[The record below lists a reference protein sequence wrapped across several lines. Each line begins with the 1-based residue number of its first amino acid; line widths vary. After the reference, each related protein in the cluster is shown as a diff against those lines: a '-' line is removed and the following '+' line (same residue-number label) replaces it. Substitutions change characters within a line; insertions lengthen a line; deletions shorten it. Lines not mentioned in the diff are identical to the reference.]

1 MSGGFASFRQRG
13 AIGVVVALSLVVLL
27 GFLGVVLDLGRILVV
42 RTELQNAADACALAA
57 AYELDGNASA
67 LTRAENA
74 GITIG
79 TRNSMVFQSTPVSVT
94 AADISFSPVLSG
106 AGGSNAVYVTQAGG
120 ATPATAKYA
129 MCTLTRA
136 GLPMTLMALL
146 GAGAKT
152 VSAQAV
158 ATMAPSQSSCAIPLG
173 VCANASGPSFGLTP
187 GQWVS
192 GRFDAGG
199 GLTGSF
205 NWIDFTPPSGGQSEL
220 AALMT
225 GQGSCAIQAG
235 QNVGQT
241 GVMGNAAA
249 KAWNSRFGLYQG
261 GGGNPSL
268 STAPPDFTGYAY
280 TDTSW
285 PAQANALPDFLD
297 IERVA
302 HNTYQGNAATGLS
315 LSGAYSSATP
325 AQLAASGASRRLSVA
340 PIIDCSGFGSSQTV
354 PIIGYACVL
363 MLHPIGSPSDVVRM
377 EYVGRADD
385 PASPCATNG
394 LAGGSFGPKVPVLVQ

>member
-1 MSGGFASFRQRG
+1 
-13 AIGVVVALSLVVLL
+13 VLL

-74 GITIG
+74 GIAIG

-94 AADISFSPVLSG
+94 AADISFSPMLSG

-120 ATPATAKYA
+120 ATSATAKYA

-173 VCANASGPSFGLTP
+173 VCAAASGPSFGLAP
-187 GQWVS
+187 GQWIS

-225 GQGSCAIQAG
+225 GQGSCAIQTG

-261 GGGNPSL
+261 GGGNPGI

-297 IERVA
+297 VERVA

-315 LSGAYSSATP
+315 LSGAYSAATP

-363 MLHPIGSPSDVVRM
+363 MLHPIGSPSDIVRM
-377 EYVGRADD
+377 EYVGRADT
-385 PASPCATNG
+385 PGSPCLTSG

>member
-1 MSGGFASFRQRG
+1 MRQGCAPLRQRG
-13 AIGVVVALSLVVLL
+13 AIALMVVLSLVALL
-27 GFLGVVLDLGRILVV
+27 AFLGVVLDLGRLLIVK
-42 RTELQNAADACALAA
+42 TELQNAADACALSA

-79 TRNSMVFQSTPVSVT
+79 TRNSMVFQSTPVSIT

-106 AGGSNAVYVTQAGG
+106 PGGSNSVYLTQAAG
-120 ATPATAKYA
+120 AVAATAKYA

-136 GLPMTLMALL
+136 GLPMTLMAMM
-146 GAGAKT
+146 GSGPQN

-173 VCANASGPSFGLTP
+173 VCSQGSGPSFGLTP
-187 GQWVS
+187 GQWIS

-205 NWIDFTPPSGGQSEL
+205 NWIDFTPPGGGSSEL
-220 AALMT
+220 AALLT
-225 GQGSCAIQAG
+225 GQGSCAIQSG
-235 QNVGQT
+235 QNVGET
-241 GVMGNAAA
+241 GLLGNAAA
-249 KAWNSRFGLYQG
+249 RAWNSRFGLYQG
-261 GGGNPSL
+261 PTSITN
-268 STAPPDFTGYAY
+268 APPDFTGYAY
-280 TDTSW
+280 TPSTW
-285 PAQANALPDFLD
+285 VAQANALPDFLD

-302 HNTYQGNAATGLS
+302 HATYQGDAATGLTLGGYRS
-315 LSGAYSSATP
+315 ASS

-340 PIIDCSGFGSSQTV
+340 PIIDCSGFATSQTV
-354 PIIGYACVL
+354 PITGYACVL
-363 MLHPIGSPSDVVRM
+363 MLHPIASPSDVVRM
-377 EYVGRADD
+377 EYVGRADE
-385 PASPCATNG
+385 PGSPCLTNG